1 MRILLV
7 EDDRVL
13 ADALSRALVQSAH
26 AVDVVSSGEEADHAL
41 ALGIYDLAILDI
53 GLPGLSGLEVLQR
66 LRARKS
72 TTPVLMLTAFDTL
85 ADRVRGLDLG
95 ADDYLAKPFELTEL
109 EARLRALHRR
119 SLGHAA
125 PVLQVGRLVYDSVA
139 RSFRIDGER
148 LALPPR
154 EHQVLEQLIT
164 RAGQPLRKR
173 QLADAVSTLDESLNE
188 DALEIYVHRLRRK
201 LSGSGAVIHRVTPS
215 RGKSNSGPITPT
227 TVRGWP
233 AM

>member
-1 MRILLV
+1 MRILIV
-7 EDDRVL
+7 EDNPHLLRSLTLALAQGHVVDAVPDGAQ
-13 ADALSRALVQSAH
+13 ADAVLRTERY
-26 AVDVVSSGEEADHAL
+26 DVVVL
-41 ALGIYDLAILDI
+41 DL
-53 GLPGLSGLEVLQR
+53 GLPKVDGLEVLRR
-66 LRARKS
+66 LRARGDR
-72 TTPVLMLTAFDTL
+72 TAVLVLTASGDTD
-85 ADRVRGLDLG
+85 DRVRGLDSG

-125 PVLQVGRLVYDSVA
+125 TVLQVGRLVYDSVA
-139 RSFRIDGER
+139 RSFRIDGDR

-201 LSGSGAVIHRVTPS
+201 LGGSGAVIHTL
-215 RGKSNSGPITPT
+215 RGLGY
-227 TVRGWP
+227 VLEP
-233 AM
+233 ADEAAE

>member
-1 MRILLV
+1 MRILIV
-7 EDDRVL
+7 EDNPHLLRSLTLALAQGHVVDAVPDGAQ
-13 ADALSRALVQSAH
+13 ADAVLRTERY
-26 AVDVVSSGEEADHAL
+26 DVVVL
-41 ALGIYDLAILDI
+41 DL
-53 GLPGLSGLEVLQR
+53 GLPRLDGLEVLRR
-66 LRARKS
+66 LRARGDR
-72 TTPVLMLTAFDTL
+72 TAVLVLTASGDTD
-85 ADRVRGLDLG
+85 DRVRGLDSG

-125 PVLQVGRLVYDSVA
+125 PLLQVGRLVYDSVA

-201 LSGSGAVIHRVTPS
+201 LSGSGAVIHTL
-215 RGKSNSGPITPT
+215 RGLGY
-227 TVRGWP
+227 VLEP
-233 AM
+233 ADEAAE

>member
-1 MRILLV
+1 MRILIV
-7 EDDRVL
+7 EDNPHLLRSLTLALAQGHVVDAVPDGAQ
-13 ADALSRALVQSAH
+13 ADAVPRTERY
-26 AVDVVSSGEEADHAL
+26 DVVVL
-41 ALGIYDLAILDI
+41 DL
-53 GLPGLSGLEVLQR
+53 GLPRLDGLEVLRR
-66 LRARKS
+66 LRARGDR
-72 TTPVLMLTAFDTL
+72 TAVLVLTASGDTD
-85 ADRVRGLDLG
+85 DRVRGLDSG

-125 PVLQVGRLVYDSVA
+125 TVLQVGRLVYDSVA
-139 RSFRIDGER
+139 RSFRIDGDR

-201 LSGSGAVIHRVTPS
+201 LSGSGAVIHTL
-215 RGKSNSGPITPT
+215 RGLGY
-227 TVRGWP
+227 VLEP
-233 AM
+233 ADEAAE

>member
-1 MRILLV
+1 MRILIV
-7 EDDRVL
+7 EDNPHLLRSLTLALAQGHVVDAVPDGAQ
-13 ADALSRALVQSAH
+13 ADAVLRTERY
-26 AVDVVSSGEEADHAL
+26 DVVVL
-41 ALGIYDLAILDI
+41 DL
-53 GLPGLSGLEVLQR
+53 GLPKLDGLEVLRR
-66 LRARKS
+66 LRARGDR
-72 TTPVLMLTAFDTL
+72 TAVLVLTASGDTD
-85 ADRVRGLDLG
+85 DRVRGLDSG

-125 PVLQVGRLVYDSVA
+125 PLLQVGRLVYDSVA
-139 RSFRIDGER
+139 RSFRVDGER

-201 LSGSGAVIHRVTPS
+201 LSGSGAVIHTL
-215 RGKSNSGPITPT
+215 RGLGY
-227 TVRGWP
+227 VLEP
-233 AM
+233 ADEAAE

>member
-1 MRILLV
+1 MRILIV
-7 EDDRVL
+7 EDNPHLLRSLTLALAQGHVVDAVPDGAQ
-13 ADALSRALVQSAH
+13 ADAVLRTERY
-26 AVDVVSSGEEADHAL
+26 DVVVL
-41 ALGIYDLAILDI
+41 DL
-53 GLPGLSGLEVLQR
+53 GLPKVDGLEVLRR
-66 LRARKS
+66 LRARGDS
-72 TTPVLMLTAFDTL
+72 
-85 ADRVRGLDLG
+85 G

-125 PVLQVGRLVYDSVA
+125 PLLQVGRLVYDSVA
-139 RSFRIDGER
+139 RSFRIAGER

-201 LSGSGAVIHRVTPS
+201 LSGSGAVIHTL
-215 RGKSNSGPITPT
+215 RGLGYMLE
-227 TVRGWP
+227 P
-233 AM
+233 ADEAAE

>member
-1 MRILLV
+1 MRILIV
-7 EDDRVL
+7 EDNPHLLRSLTLALAQGHVVDAVPDGAQ
-13 ADALSRALVQSAH
+13 ADAVLRTERY
-26 AVDVVSSGEEADHAL
+26 DVVVL
-41 ALGIYDLAILDI
+41 DL
-53 GLPGLSGLEVLQR
+53 GLPKVDGLEVLRR
-66 LRARKS
+66 LRARGDR
-72 TTPVLMLTAFDTL
+72 TAVLVLTASGDTD
-85 ADRVRGLDLG
+85 DRVRGLDSG

-201 LSGSGAVIHRVTPS
+201 LSGSGAVIHTL
-215 RGKSNSGPITPT
+215 RGLGY
-227 TVRGWP
+227 VLEP
-233 AM
+233 ADEAAE

>member
-7 EDDRVL
+7 EDNPHLLRSLTLALAQGHVVDAMPDGAQ
-13 ADALSRALVQSAH
+13 ADAVLRTERY
-26 AVDVVSSGEEADHAL
+26 DVVVL
-41 ALGIYDLAILDI
+41 DL
-53 GLPGLSGLEVLQR
+53 GLPKVDGLEVLRR
-66 LRARKS
+66 LRARGDR
-72 TTPVLMLTAFDTL
+72 TAVLVLTASGDTD
-85 ADRVRGLDLG
+85 DRVRGLDSG

-119 SLGHAA
+119 SLGHASPA
-125 PVLQVGRLVYDSVA
+125 LQVGRLVYDSVA
-139 RSFRIDGER
+139 RSFRVDGER

-201 LSGSGAVIHRVTPS
+201 LSGSGAVIHTL
-215 RGKSNSGPITPT
+215 RGLGY
-227 TVRGWP
+227 VLEP
-233 AM
+233 ADEAAQ

>member
-1 MRILLV
+1 MRILIV
-7 EDDRVL
+7 EDNPHLLRSL
-13 ADALSRALVQSAH
+13 TL
-26 AVDVVSSGEEADHAL
+26 AL
-41 ALGIYDLAILDI
+41 AQGHVVDAVPDGAQADTVLRTERYDVIVLDL
-53 GLPGLSGLEVLQR
+53 GLPKMDGLELLRR
-66 LRARKS
+66 LRARGDR
-72 TTPVLMLTAFDTL
+72 TAVLVLTASGDTD
-85 ADRVRGLDLG
+85 DRVRGLDSG

-148 LALPPR
+148 LTLPPR

-173 QLADAVSTLDESLNE
+173 QLADAVSTLDEALNE
-188 DALEIYVHRLRRK
+188 EALEIYVHRLRRK
-201 LSGSGAVIHRVTPS
+201 LAGSGAVIHTL
-215 RGKSNSGPITPT
+215 RGLGY
-227 TVRGWP
+227 VLEP
-233 AM
+233 ADEAAE

>member
-7 EDDRVL
+7 EDNPHLLRSLTLALAQGHVVDAVPDGAQ
-13 ADALSRALVQSAH
+13 ADAVLRTERY
-26 AVDVVSSGEEADHAL
+26 DVVVL
-41 ALGIYDLAILDI
+41 DL
-53 GLPGLSGLEVLQR
+53 GLPKVDGLEVLRR
-66 LRARKS
+66 LRARGDR
-72 TTPVLMLTAFDTL
+72 TAVLVLTASGDTD
-85 ADRVRGLDLG
+85 DRVRGLDSG

-125 PVLQVGRLVYDSVA
+125 PLLQVGRLVYDSVA

-201 LSGSGAVIHRVTPS
+201 LSGSGAVIHTL
-215 RGKSNSGPITPT
+215 RGLGY
-227 TVRGWP
+227 VLEP
-233 AM
+233 ADEAAE

>member
-1 MRILLV
+1 MRILIV
-7 EDDRVL
+7 EDNPHLLRSLTLALAQGHVVDAVPDGAQ
-13 ADALSRALVQSAH
+13 ADAVLRTERY
-26 AVDVVSSGEEADHAL
+26 DVVVL
-41 ALGIYDLAILDI
+41 DL
-53 GLPGLSGLEVLQR
+53 GLPKVDGLEVLRR
-66 LRARKS
+66 LRARGDR
-72 TTPVLMLTAFDTL
+72 TAVLVLTASGDTD
-85 ADRVRGLDLG
+85 DRVRGLDSG

-125 PVLQVGRLVYDSVA
+125 TVLQVGRLVYDSVA

-201 LSGSGAVIHRVTPS
+201 LSGSGAVIHTL
-215 RGKSNSGPITPT
+215 RGLGY
-227 TVRGWP
+227 VLEP
-233 AM
+233 ADEAAE

>member
-1 MRILLV
+1 MRILIV
-7 EDDRVL
+7 EDNPHLLRSLTLALAQGHVVDAVPDGAQ
-13 ADALSRALVQSAH
+13 ADAVLRTERY
-26 AVDVVSSGEEADHAL
+26 DVVVL
-41 ALGIYDLAILDI
+41 DL
-53 GLPGLSGLEVLQR
+53 GLPKLDGLEVLRR
-66 LRARKS
+66 LRARGDR
-72 TTPVLMLTAFDTL
+72 TAVLVLTASGDTD
-85 ADRVRGLDLG
+85 DRVRGLDSG

-125 PVLQVGRLVYDSVA
+125 PLLQVGRLVYDSVA

-201 LSGSGAVIHRVTPS
+201 LSGSGAVIHTL
-215 RGKSNSGPITPT
+215 RGLGY
-227 TVRGWP
+227 VLEP
-233 AM
+233 ADEAAE

>member
-1 MRILLV
+1 MRILIV
-7 EDDRVL
+7 EDNPHLLRSL
-13 ADALSRALVQSAH
+13 TL
-26 AVDVVSSGEEADHAL
+26 AL
-41 ALGIYDLAILDI
+41 AQGHVVDAVPDGAQADTVLRTERYDVIVLDL
-53 GLPGLSGLEVLQR
+53 GLPKMDGLELLRR
-66 LRARKS
+66 LRARGDR
-72 TTPVLMLTAFDTL
+72 TAVLVLTASGDTD
-85 ADRVRGLDLG
+85 DRVRGLDSG

-148 LALPPR
+148 LTLPPR

-173 QLADAVSTLDESLNE
+173 QLADAVSTLDEALNE

-201 LSGSGAVIHRVTPS
+201 LAGSGAVIHTL
-215 RGKSNSGPITPT
+215 RGLGY
-227 TVRGWP
+227 VLEP
-233 AM
+233 ADEAAE

>member
-1 MRILLV
+1 MRILIV
-7 EDDRVL
+7 EDNPHLLRSLTLALAQGHVVDAVPDGAQ
-13 ADALSRALVQSAH
+13 ADAVLRTERY
-26 AVDVVSSGEEADHAL
+26 DVVVL
-41 ALGIYDLAILDI
+41 DL
-53 GLPGLSGLEVLQR
+53 GLPKLDGLEVLRR
-66 LRARKS
+66 LRARGDRAA
-72 TTPVLMLTAFDTL
+72 VLVLTASGDTD
-85 ADRVRGLDLG
+85 DRVRGLDSG

-125 PVLQVGRLVYDSVA
+125 PLLQVGRLVYDSVA
-139 RSFRIDGER
+139 RSFRVDGER

-201 LSGSGAVIHRVTPS
+201 LSGSGAVIHTL
-215 RGKSNSGPITPT
+215 RGLGY
-227 TVRGWP
+227 VLEP
-233 AM
+233 ADEAAE

>member
-1 MRILLV
+1 MRILIV
-7 EDDRVL
+7 EDNPHLLRSL
-13 ADALSRALVQSAH
+13 TL
-26 AVDVVSSGEEADHAL
+26 AL
-41 ALGIYDLAILDI
+41 AQGHVVDAVPDGAQADTVLRTERYDVIVLDL
-53 GLPGLSGLEVLQR
+53 GLPKMDGLELLRR
-66 LRARKS
+66 LRARGDR
-72 TTPVLMLTAFDTL
+72 TAVLVLTASGDTD
-85 ADRVRGLDLG
+85 DRVRGLDSG

-148 LALPPR
+148 LTLPPR

-173 QLADAVSTLDESLNE
+173 QLADAVSTLDEALNE
-188 DALEIYVHRLRRK
+188 EALEIYVHRLRRK
-201 LSGSGAVIHRVTPS
+201 LAGSGAVIHTL
-215 RGKSNSGPITPT
+215 RGLGYVLEAADEAPE
-227 TVRGWP
+227 
-233 AM
+233 

>member
-7 EDDRVL
+7 EDNPHLQRTLTLALAQGHVVDAVPDGAQ
-13 ADALSRALVQSAH
+13 ADAVLRTERY
-26 AVDVVSSGEEADHAL
+26 DVIVL
-41 ALGIYDLAILDI
+41 DL
-53 GLPGLSGLEVLQR
+53 GLPKMDGLEVLRR
-66 LRARKS
+66 LRTRGDRTA
-72 TTPVLMLTAFDTL
+72 VLVLTASGDTD
-85 ADRVRGLDLG
+85 DRVRGLDSG

-139 RSFRIDGER
+139 RSFRVDGER

-201 LSGSGAVIHRVTPS
+201 LSGSGAVIHTL
-215 RGKSNSGPITPT
+215 RGLGY
-227 TVRGWP
+227 VLEP
-233 AM
+233 ADEAAE

>member
-1 MRILLV
+1 MRILIV
-7 EDDRVL
+7 EDNPHLLRSL
-13 ADALSRALVQSAH
+13 TL
-26 AVDVVSSGEEADHAL
+26 AL
-41 ALGIYDLAILDI
+41 AQGHVVDAVPDGAQADTVLRTERYDVIVLDL
-53 GLPGLSGLEVLQR
+53 GLPKMDGLEVLRR
-66 LRARKS
+66 LRARGDR
-72 TTPVLMLTAFDTL
+72 TAVLVLTASGDTD
-85 ADRVRGLDLG
+85 DRVRGLDSG

-148 LALPPR
+148 LTLPPR

-173 QLADAVSTLDESLNE
+173 QLADAVSTLDEALNE

-201 LSGSGAVIHRVTPS
+201 LAGSGAVIHTL
-215 RGKSNSGPITPT
+215 RGLGY
-227 TVRGWP
+227 VLEP
-233 AM
+233 ADEAAE

>member
-1 MRILLV
+1 MRILIV
-7 EDDRVL
+7 EDNPHLLRSLTLALAQGHVVDAVPDGAQ
-13 ADALSRALVQSAH
+13 ADAVLRTERY
-26 AVDVVSSGEEADHAL
+26 DVVVL
-41 ALGIYDLAILDI
+41 DL
-53 GLPGLSGLEVLQR
+53 GLPKVDGLEVLRR
-66 LRARKS
+66 LRARGDR
-72 TTPVLMLTAFDTL
+72 TAVLVLTASGDTD
-85 ADRVRGLDLG
+85 DRVRGLDSG

-119 SLGHAA
+119 ALGHAT
-125 PVLQVGRLVYDSVA
+125 PLLQVGRLVYDSVA

-201 LSGSGAVIHRVTPS
+201 LSGSGAVIHTL
-215 RGKSNSGPITPT
+215 RGLGY
-227 TVRGWP
+227 VLEP
-233 AM
+233 ADEAAE

>member
-1 MRILLV
+1 MRILIV
-7 EDDRVL
+7 EDNPHLLRSLTLALAQGHVVDAVPDGAQ
-13 ADALSRALVQSAH
+13 ADAVLRTERY
-26 AVDVVSSGEEADHAL
+26 DVVVL
-41 ALGIYDLAILDI
+41 DL
-53 GLPGLSGLEVLQR
+53 GLPKVDGLEVLRR
-66 LRARKS
+66 LRARGDR
-72 TTPVLMLTAFDTL
+72 TAVLVLTASGDTD
-85 ADRVRGLDLG
+85 DRVRGLDSG

-125 PVLQVGRLVYDSVA
+125 TVLQVGRLVYDSVA
-139 RSFRIDGER
+139 RSFRIDGDR

-201 LSGSGAVIHRVTPS
+201 LSGSGAVIHTL
-215 RGKSNSGPITPT
+215 RGLGY
-227 TVRGWP
+227 VLEP
-233 AM
+233 ADEAAE

>member
-1 MRILLV
+1 MRILIV
-7 EDDRVL
+7 EDNPHLLRSLTLALAQGHVVDAVPDGAQ
-13 ADALSRALVQSAH
+13 ADAVLRTERY
-26 AVDVVSSGEEADHAL
+26 DVVVL
-41 ALGIYDLAILDI
+41 DL
-53 GLPGLSGLEVLQR
+53 GLPKVDGLEVLRR
-66 LRARKS
+66 LRARGDR
-72 TTPVLMLTAFDTL
+72 TAVLVLTASGDTD
-85 ADRVRGLDLG
+85 DRVRGLDSG

-119 SLGHAA
+119 SLGHASPA
-125 PVLQVGRLVYDSVA
+125 LQVGRLAYDSVA
-139 RSFRIDGER
+139 RSFRIAGER

-201 LSGSGAVIHRVTPS
+201 LAGSGAVIHTL
-215 RGKSNSGPITPT
+215 RGLGY
-227 TVRGWP
+227 VLEP
-233 AM
+233 ADEAAE

>member
-1 MRILLV
+1 MRILIV
-7 EDDRVL
+7 EDNPHLLRSL
-13 ADALSRALVQSAH
+13 TL
-26 AVDVVSSGEEADHAL
+26 AL
-41 ALGIYDLAILDI
+41 AQGHVVDAVPDGAQADTVLRTERYDVIVLDL
-53 GLPGLSGLEVLQR
+53 GLPKMDGLEVLRR
-66 LRARKS
+66 LRARGDR
-72 TTPVLMLTAFDTL
+72 TAVLVLTASGDTD
-85 ADRVRGLDLG
+85 DRVRGLDSG

-125 PVLQVGRLVYDSVA
+125 TVLQVGRLVYDSVA
-139 RSFRIDGER
+139 RSFRIDGDR

-201 LSGSGAVIHRVTPS
+201 LSGSGAVIHTL
-215 RGKSNSGPITPT
+215 RGLGY
-227 TVRGWP
+227 VLEP
-233 AM
+233 ADEAAE

>member
-1 MRILLV
+1 MRILIV
-7 EDDRVL
+7 EDNPHLLRSLTLALAQGHVVDAVPDGAQ
-13 ADALSRALVQSAH
+13 ADAVLRTERY
-26 AVDVVSSGEEADHAL
+26 DVVL
-41 ALGIYDLAILDI
+41 LDL
-53 GLPGLSGLEVLQR
+53 GLPKVDGLEVLRR
-66 LRARKS
+66 LRARGDR
-72 TTPVLMLTAFDTL
+72 TAVLVLTASGDTD
-85 ADRVRGLDLG
+85 DRVRGLDSG

-201 LSGSGAVIHRVTPS
+201 LSGSGAVIHTL
-215 RGKSNSGPITPT
+215 RGLGY
-227 TVRGWP
+227 VLEP
-233 AM
+233 ADEAAE

>member
-1 MRILLV
+1 MRILIV
-7 EDDRVL
+7 EDNPHLLRSL
-13 ADALSRALVQSAH
+13 TL
-26 AVDVVSSGEEADHAL
+26 AL
-41 ALGIYDLAILDI
+41 AQGHVVDAVPDGAQADTVLRTERYDVIVLDL
-53 GLPGLSGLEVLQR
+53 GLPKMDGLEVLRR
-66 LRARKS
+66 LRARGDR
-72 TTPVLMLTAFDTL
+72 TAVLVLTASGDTD
-85 ADRVRGLDLG
+85 DRVRGLDSG

-148 LALPPR
+148 LTLPPR

-173 QLADAVSTLDESLNE
+173 QLADAVSTLDEALNE

-201 LSGSGAVIHRVTPS
+201 LAGSGAVIHTL
-215 RGKSNSGPITPT
+215 RGLGYALE
-227 TVRGWP
+227 P
-233 AM
+233 ADEAAE

>member
-7 EDDRVL
+7 EDNPHLLRSLTLALAQGHVVDAVPDGAQ
-13 ADALSRALVQSAH
+13 ADAVLRTERY
-26 AVDVVSSGEEADHAL
+26 DVIVL
-41 ALGIYDLAILDI
+41 DL
-53 GLPGLSGLEVLQR
+53 GLPKMDGLEVLRR
-66 LRARKS
+66 LRGRGDRTA
-72 TTPVLMLTAFDTL
+72 VLVLTASGDTD
-85 ADRVRGLDLG
+85 DRVRGLDSG

-154 EHQVLEQLIT
+154 EHQVLEQLIS

-173 QLADAVSTLDESLNE
+173 QLADAVSTLDEALNE
-188 DALEIYVHRLRRK
+188 EALEIYVHRLRRK
-201 LSGSGAVIHRVTPS
+201 LAGSGAVIHTL
-215 RGKSNSGPITPT
+215 RGLGY
-227 TVRGWP
+227 VLEP
-233 AM
+233 ADEAAE

>member
-7 EDDRVL
+7 EDNPHLLRTLTLALAQGHVVDAVPDGAQ
-13 ADALSRALVQSAH
+13 ADAVLRTEH
-26 AVDVVSSGEEADHAL
+26 YDVIVL
-41 ALGIYDLAILDI
+41 DL
-53 GLPGLSGLEVLQR
+53 GLPKMDGLEVLRR
-66 LRARKS
+66 LRTRGDRTA
-72 TTPVLMLTAFDTL
+72 VLVLTASGDTD
-85 ADRVRGLDLG
+85 DRVRGLDSG

-119 SLGHAA
+119 SLGHASPA
-125 PVLQVGRLVYDSVA
+125 LQVGRLRYDSVA

-173 QLADAVSTLDESLNE
+173 QLADAVSTLDEALNE
-188 DALEIYVHRLRRK
+188 EALEIYVHRLRRK
-201 LSGSGAVIHRVTPS
+201 LAGSGAVIHTL
-215 RGKSNSGPITPT
+215 RGLGYVLEAADEAPQ
-227 TVRGWP
+227 
-233 AM
+233 